1 MDINFLEN
9 PQYYRDKFTEKFL
22 MSWDE
27 FQVVLREFIINME
40 KNNKTIFDI
49 NMFNDSHMWDKM
61 HLDYPRVSF
70 AEALDCLR
78 GIKSNVFFMGED
90 EKAHRNS
97 FLKYNGNEY
106 KNFVANADANELAE
120 LIENEWFESYRLAE
134 QNMYNPEEILPADLY
149 VFDSTMSWFIVFTH
163 ETTDWESEIEE
174 PMKAAASRY
183 CIISNI

>member
-1 MDINFLEN
+1 MDIKFLEN
-9 PQYYRDKFTEKFL
+9 PQYYREKFTEKFL
-22 MSWDE
+22 MTWDE
-27 FQVVLREFIINME
+27 FQVVFKEFILNME

-61 HLDYPRVSF
+61 HPDYPKVSF
-70 AEALDCLR
+70 NEALEYLKK
-78 GIKSNVFFMGED
+78 IKGDVVFMSED
-90 EKAHRNS
+90 EKTHHYS
-97 FLKYNGNEY
+97 FLRYNGIEY
-106 KNFVANADANELAE
+106 KNFVAKADANELAE

-163 ETTDWESEIEE
+163 ETTDWESEIDE

-183 CIISNI
+183 CIISNM

>member
-1 MDINFLEN
+1 MDIKFLEN
-9 PQYYRDKFTEKFL
+9 PQYYREKFTEKFL
-22 MSWDE
+22 MTWDE
-27 FQVVLREFIINME
+27 FQVVFKEFILNME

-61 HLDYPRVSF
+61 HPDYPKVSF
-70 AEALDCLR
+70 NEALEYLKK
-78 GIKSNVFFMGED
+78 IKGDVVFMSED
-90 EKAHRNS
+90 EKAHHNS
-97 FLKYNGNEY
+97 FLRYNGIEY
-106 KNFVANADANELAE
+106 KNFVAKTDANELAE

>member
-1 MDINFLEN
+1 MDINFLES

-61 HLDYPRVSF
+61 HPDYPRVSF

-78 GIKSNVFFMGED
+78 GIKSNVFFLHD
-90 EKAHRNS
+90 ITNNQRS
-97 FLKYNGNEY
+97 
-106 KNFVANADANELAE
+106 
-120 LIENEWFESYRLAE
+120 
-134 QNMYNPEEILPADLY
+134 
-149 VFDSTMSWFIVFTH
+149 
-163 ETTDWESEIEE
+163 
-174 PMKAAASRY
+174 
-183 CIISNI
+183 